1 MRKRDILGMAIGDG
15 HLRVR
20 KGHSASLSVGHSIK
34 QVEYLMYK
42 YQYCCELYPNKNFT
56 PYIIDMNPYTGV
68 RFEISD
74 SKLFRIWH
82 SWLYKNNTK
91 TFTKKV
97 LEKLT
102 PEAIAFW
109 YCDDGS
115 MYYKK
120 RNGKIHAVECVI
132 STCCTKNEAEIV
144 RDYFD
149 ARWNIKMTI
158 KKDSGHYSLRFGTN
172 SARQFVQHFGQ
183 HVPECMSYKID
194 KV

>member
-1 MRKRDILGMAIGDG
+1 MRKRDMLGMAIGDG
-15 HLRVR
+15 TLRSR
-20 KGHSASLSVGHSIK
+20 HGKGSELTVGHSIK
-34 QVEYLMYK
+34 QVDYLMYK
-42 YQYCCELYPNKNFT
+42 YQYCCDLYPNKDFT
-56 PYIIDMNPYTGV
+56 PSIVDMNPYVGV
-68 RFEISD
+68 RFSVSD

-82 SWLYKNNTK
+82 KWLYKNNTK
-91 TFTKKV
+91 KNKKKV
-97 LEKLT
+97 LDKLT

-144 RDYFD
+144 RDYFG
-149 ARWNIKMTI
+149 AKWGVEMTI
-158 KKDSGHYSLRFGTN
+158 KKDSGHYSVRFGTKA
-172 SARQFVQHFGQ
+172 ARVFVSHFAQ
-183 HVPECMSYKID
+183 YVPDCMAYKVN